1 MKKTIL
7 ILLVFSMFSGC
18 KEEVDKKPNRL
29 IEKNVMVDIMYDLTI
44 LEAIRYQNPM
54 SLETYQI
61 NPTEYI
67 YKKYKIDSL
76 QFAQNNA
83 YYASDYT
90 EYRNMFDEISKRLDK
105 NKPKVDTLSKVKLD
119 KKIKPYLSK
128 KKKLNIISA
137 DSLKKE

>member
-1 MKKTIL
+1 
-7 ILLVFSMFSGC
+7 MFSGC

-44 LEAIRYQNPM
+44 LEAIRYQNPT